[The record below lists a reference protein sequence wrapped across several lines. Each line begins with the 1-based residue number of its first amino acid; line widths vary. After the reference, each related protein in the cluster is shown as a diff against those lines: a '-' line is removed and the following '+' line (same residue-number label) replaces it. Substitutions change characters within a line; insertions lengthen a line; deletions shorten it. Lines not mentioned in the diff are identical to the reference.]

1 MAKPG
6 RVRVYDEPLSKQ
18 VNFLLTETQYEL
30 VRQRAWEAK
39 MTLADYVRRKLGFFV
54 EQEEKV

>member
-6 RVRVYDEPLSKQ
+6 RVRVYDEPLNKQ
-18 VNFLLTETQYEL
+18 VNILLTESQYAQ
-30 VRQRAWEAK
+30 VRGCAWEAK
-39 MTLADYVRRKLGFFV
+39 MTLADYVRRKLGFFA